1 MRFFTHS
8 SIRQKNNYGYWAVA
22 LGAAAFASYFIYNQF
37 YSSRKIFND
46 PRKMP
51 VQLFKP
57 KEQKPNRGLMVL
69 IEGLDLAGKSTLTRQ
84 LIEVLEKKNFRAR
97 FSRNAITRENPI
109 AKVADDF
116 RKEAKAGLLETGA
129 LFLAAHQYDAL
140 KFKEPDK
147 NTIHIQDSCWLR
159 TLAFHSGHHTRF
171 IPQLIYQTHQDQP
184 HFDVVIY
191 LTASIEAR
199 KIRVLKRE
207 QESNQNDAADYWAYT
222 DPEKVQKLDKI
233 LCEKTKELYPDSYCI
248 DTSNL
253 TPEKV
258 LEKTLHILKNHLSEL
273 DITRENL
280 CRASI

>member
-22 LGAAAFASYFIYNQF
+22 LGAAAFSSYFIYNQF

-109 AKVADDF
+109 AK
-116 RKEAKAGLLETGA
+116 
-129 LFLAAHQYDAL
+129 
-140 KFKEPDK
+140 
-147 NTIHIQDSCWLR
+147 
-159 TLAFHSGHHTRF
+159 
-171 IPQLIYQTHQDQP
+171 
-184 HFDVVIY
+184 
-191 LTASIEAR
+191 
-199 KIRVLKRE
+199 
-207 QESNQNDAADYWAYT
+207 
-222 DPEKVQKLDKI
+222 
-233 LCEKTKELYPDSYCI
+233 
-248 DTSNL
+248 
-253 TPEKV
+253 
-258 LEKTLHILKNHLSEL
+258 
-273 DITRENL
+273 
-280 CRASI
+280 